1 MAMNDWNDSIQTYG
15 PITQSHCGEN
25 RFIGIQNILEF
36 YIESGCDLEIIPV
49 DSVSTMVRMDFTM
62 DEFFSG
68 GGTTNFIDRLSSSL
82 GIHAS
87 DVKIVSVYEGS
98 LVVNYELTSSDG
110 NPETLV
116 ALQQQQSALL
126 SSGNVD
132 LGAPIMEH
140 ASSVVVDQD
149 RTFTGAQHEVFAL
162 EVNTE
167 GEKAWEE
174 SYITFDYEPIVII
187 DDETQELPMVD
198 EDSDEGH
205 HEQAIRDREE

>member
-1 MAMNDWNDSIQTYG
+1 
-15 PITQSHCGEN
+15 
-25 RFIGIQNILEF
+25 
-36 YIESGCDLEIIPV
+36 
-49 DSVSTMVRMDFTM
+49 
-62 DEFFSG
+62 
-68 GGTTNFIDRLSSSL
+68 
-82 GIHAS
+82 
-87 DVKIVSVYEGS
+87 
-98 LVVNYELTSSDG
+98 
-110 NPETLV
+110 
-116 ALQQQQSALL
+116 
-126 SSGNVD
+126 
-132 LGAPIMEH
+132 MEH